1 MPIPY
6 SNDLR
11 SRAINLLTKDK
22 KTQKQVADI
31 FSVTQATI
39 SRWLKD
45 FNEQGHCKFKGYN
58 KNKDKIKVK
67 DPDKIKDLI
76 KRQPFITAKEIAQKL
91 SLDVTDV
98 TILNYIKRLGLSFK
112 KTQGFIEKET
122 KE

>member
-45 FNEQGHCKFKGYN
+45 FNERGHCKFKGYN
-58 KNKDKIKVK
+58 KNDDKIKVY
-67 DPDKIKDLI
+67 DPSKIKDLVD
-76 KRQPFITAKEIAQKL
+76 QNPFITTKEIARNL

-112 KTQGFIEKET
+112 KTQGFTSRET
-122 KE
+122 KK

>member
-58 KNKDKIKVK
+58 KNEDKIKVR
-67 DPDKIKDLI
+67 DPSRIKELI
-76 KRQPFITAKEIAQKL
+76 DQNPFITAKEIAKKL

-112 KTQGFIEKET
+112 KTQGYTSSEMK
-122 KE
+122 K